1 MVAHPSGIFLKNSLR
16 IRRHPGATH
25 PLESTKLSVM
35 PESKSLYAR
44 LGGYDAISAV
54 SENLVGRL
62 MADERLGRFWA
73 HRGEDGL
80 KRELQLLVNFL
91 CNVTGGP
98 MVYTGRDMKISH
110 KGMGIDQKDW
120 TAFITHVHAT
130 LDHFG
135 VAGENRE
142 AVVSFVES
150 TKGDIVEA

>member
-1 MVAHPSGIFLKNSLR
+1 
-16 IRRHPGATH
+16 
-25 PLESTKLSVM
+25 M

-135 VAGENRE
+135 MAGENRE

-150 TKGDIVEA
+150 TKGDIVDA

>member
-1 MVAHPSGIFLKNSLR
+1 MSSIPV
-16 IRRHPGATH
+16 
-25 PLESTKLSVM
+25 
-35 PESKSLYAR
+35 SKSLYAR
-44 LGGYDAISAV
+44 LGGYDAIAAV

-62 MADERLGRFWA
+62 MADQRLGRFWA
-73 HRGEDGL
+73 HRSEDGL

-98 MVYTGRDMKISH
+98 MVYTGRDMKTSH
-110 KGMGIDQKDW
+110 KGMRIDEQDW
-120 TAFITHVHAT
+120 QAFVGHLNAT

-135 VAGENRE
+135 LTGENRE

>member
-1 MVAHPSGIFLKNSLR
+1 
-16 IRRHPGATH
+16 
-25 PLESTKLSVM
+25 
-35 PESKSLYAR
+35 
-44 LGGYDAISAV
+44 
-54 SENLVGRL
+54 

-73 HRGEDGL
+73 HRSEDGL

-98 MVYTGRDMKISH
+98 MLYTGRDMKTSH
-110 KGMGIDQKDW
+110 KGMRIDEQDW
-120 TAFITHVHAT
+120 RVFVGHVNAT

-135 VAGENRE
+135 LTGEDRE

>member
-1 MVAHPSGIFLKNSLR
+1 L
-16 IRRHPGATH
+16 
-25 PLESTKLSVM
+25 

-44 LGGYDAISAV
+44 LGGYDAVAAV

-110 KGMGIDQKDW
+110 KGMGIDHQLCRKHEGRRCRRL
-120 TAFITHVHAT
+120 ACN
-130 LDHFG
+130 G
-135 VAGENRE
+135 
-142 AVVSFVES
+142 SFFQANG
-150 TKGDIVEA
+150 KGSGRSGT